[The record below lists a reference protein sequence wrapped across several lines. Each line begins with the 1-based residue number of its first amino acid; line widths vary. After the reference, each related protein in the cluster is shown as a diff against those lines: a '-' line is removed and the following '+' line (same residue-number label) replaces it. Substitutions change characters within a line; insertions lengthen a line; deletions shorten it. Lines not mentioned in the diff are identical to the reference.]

1 MDALAFFNRG
11 DPPQAGR
18 MLFMPDPTLT
28 GSAPRHAATS
38 RADVYISFK
47 KDPEAALYRKS
58 RIVNFFI

>member
-28 GSAPRHAATS
+28 WLCPAPCRNIASGRLHLIQEGPRS
-38 RADVYISFK
+38 RTLPK
-47 KDPEAALYRKS
+47 EQ
-58 RIVNFFI
+58 NC